1 MPRSLPACSAP
12 CWTTSQNA
20 SPADPWVMTANDRSP
35 PPPLLPLP
43 ESLLP
48 EELSVVHA
56 AARKSGTAM
65 TSASSRL
72 GPAIEVL
79 LCSRTQ
85 PWSAVS
91 SPQDHAW
98 RAARPRPDP
107 RHAHRTGDTGNRSTL
122 LDVEILG
129 SDHEQVVFCRDAESG
144 LKAIV
149 AVHSTALGPAL
160 GGTRFYPYASEA
172 DALADVLAL
181 SRGMTYKNS
190 LAGLDLGGGKAV
202 IIGDPR
208 TDKTEVLLRAYGR
221 FVEALGGRYLTAC
234 DVGTYNADLDVVARE
249 TRFAHGRSEAYGGCG
264 DSSVLTAYGVFQGMR
279 AAAQHSWGSPS
290 LAGRTVAVA
299 GAGKVG
305 SHLIGHLVDD
315 GADVLVTDVDEAAVE
330 RVQIR
335 FPQVKAVDDTAA
347 LVRTAHDVYAPCAL
361 GGALDPET
369 VEVLPARI
377 VCGGANNQLA
387 TPEVA
392 GRLVERGILYA
403 PDYLVNAGGV
413 IQVEDER
420 HGFSFAR
427 AQSKASGIFDVALRV
442 FRAAEEQRVSPAV
455 AADRLA
461 EERMSSVGRLATIRI
476 PRE

>member
-1 MPRSLPACSAP
+1 
-12 CWTTSQNA
+12 
-20 SPADPWVMTANDRSP
+20 V
-35 PPPLLPLP
+35 
-43 ESLLP
+43 
-48 EELSVVHA
+48 
-56 AARKSGTAM
+56 
-65 TSASSRL
+65 
-72 GPAIEVL
+72 
-79 LCSRTQ
+79 
-85 PWSAVS
+85 
-91 SPQDHAW
+91 
-98 RAARPRPDP
+98 
-107 RHAHRTGDTGNRSTL
+107 
-122 LDVEILG
+122 DVLG
-129 SDHEQVVFCRDAESG
+129 SGHEQVVFCSDPASG
-144 LKAIV
+144 LRAII
-149 AVHSTALGPAL
+149 AIYSTALGPAL
-160 GGTRFYPYASEA
+160 GGTRFYPYPSEEA
-172 DALADVLAL
+172 ALTDVLAL
-181 SRGMTYKNS
+181 SRAMAYKNS

-208 TDKTEVLLRAYGR
+208 TDKTEALLRAYGR

-234 DVGTYNADLDVVARE
+234 DVGTFNADLDVVARE

-442 FRAAEEQRVSPAV
+442 FQAADDQGVPPAV

-461 EERMSSVGRLATIRI
+461 EERMSSVGRLATIRL
-476 PRE
+476 PER